1 MAMAMALAGVGDAML
16 ANWVLSLRF
25 SVEVEVL
32 WELEEHGSW
41 KLEVISVFFEYSFF
55 SLLSSDLL
63 PRPSLDSRA
72 KLEILNPKKP
82 PTHKHDEKENRIRIF
97 HMCSSQI

>member
-1 MAMAMALAGVGDAML
+1 MAMAMAMALAGVGDAML
-16 ANWVLSLRF
+16 ANWGLSLRF

-55 SLLSSDLL
+55 SLLYLLISSPDPLWI
-63 PRPSLDSRA
+63 PEPS
-72 KLEILNPKKP
+72 
-82 PTHKHDEKENRIRIF
+82 
-97 HMCSSQI
+97 

>member
-55 SLLSSDLL
+55 SLMFLFSLLISSPDPLWI
-63 PRPSLDSRA
+63 PEPS
-72 KLEILNPKKP
+72 
-82 PTHKHDEKENRIRIF
+82 
-97 HMCSSQI
+97 

>member
-41 KLEVISVFFEYSFF
+41 KLEVISVFFF
-55 SLLSSDLL
+55 SLLISSPDPLWI
-63 PRPSLDSRA
+63 PEPS
-72 KLEILNPKKP
+72 
-82 PTHKHDEKENRIRIF
+82 
-97 HMCSSQI
+97 